1 MKNKKLNRIVDGLIK
16 TKKRM
21 SNIEQGMSNVEVF
34 LLLRFEI
41 PCSSFALKEM
51 PLGCD
56 ILPSYFI
63 ICPMRIEEIRSWVI
77 VEKEIISLPW

>member
-41 PCSSFALKEM
+41 PCSTF
-51 PLGCD
+51 D
-56 ILPSYFI
+56 ILFSYFI

-77 VEKEIISLPW
+77 VEKEIISVP